1 MEKIEVITEF
11 HHPVRFYWQGQW
23 AAITKVQG
31 YWRDKGDWW
40 ASEGK
45 KTFHRIQCQ
54 DKVYE
59 IYHDTQDDNWYMY
72 KDYQ

>member
-1 MEKIEVITEF
+1 MDEIEVITEF
-11 HHPVRFYWQGQW
+11 HHPISFYWQGQW
-23 AAITKVQG
+23 AIITKVQS

-40 ASEGK
+40 SNKGN

-59 IYHDTQDDNWYMY
+59 ILHDSQGKKWFMY
-72 KDYQ
+72 KVYQ